1 MNLVD
6 CVCDPKFTIEPHND
20 GYVLYY
26 GRCPHRHG
34 YNLVQLIE
42 PAFNFEPKH
51 IERLINLGNA
61 EYQKNCNRG
70 YVAE

>member
-1 MNLVD
+1 M
-6 CVCDPKFTIEPHND
+6 CDPKFTIELYDD

-26 GRCPHRHG
+26 GHCPHRHG

-42 PAFNFEPKH
+42 PAFNFDPKH